1 MFIIKGKSENEI
13 SKSKNYNLLKMNLD
27 LFSAVL
33 NFILFTVSVYHTYV
47 YKIMM
52 DTCYINCARVLANI
66 ISKRA

>member
-1 MFIIKGKSENEI
+1 
-13 SKSKNYNLLKMNLD
+13 MNLD

-33 NFILFTVSVYHTYV
+33 NFILFTVSVYHTYL